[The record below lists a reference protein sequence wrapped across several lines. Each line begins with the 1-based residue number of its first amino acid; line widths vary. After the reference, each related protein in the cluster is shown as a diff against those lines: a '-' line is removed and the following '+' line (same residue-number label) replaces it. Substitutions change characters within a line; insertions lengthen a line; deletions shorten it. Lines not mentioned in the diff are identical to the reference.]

1 MAFLSLDSSK
11 YLQNWHEEYFRPKQ
25 DVKMVHLKS
34 RLDLRIPNCKTLK
47 RVPSGNGKGKDTN
60 WGCKHQHIK
69 IRNIS

>member
-34 RLDLRIPNCKTLK
+34 RLDLRIPNL
-47 RVPSGNGKGKDTN
+47 P
-60 WGCKHQHIK
+60 W
-69 IRNIS
+69 